1 MHTVTQFHQ
10 TFDTR
15 FGGGVQLRLYHATV
29 LPEVDFPIHHG
40 IGVILHIWVCR
51 DRSVD
56 GLAVA
61 QIRQL
66 RFLIGAANVLDG
78 IVELI
83 GQFQTFDGFHGEI
96 LPAILGVF

>member
-1 MHTVTQFHQ
+1 MHAVPQFHK

-15 FGGGVQLRLYHATV
+15 LGSGVQLRLHHAAV
-29 LPEVDFPIHHG
+29 FPEVDFSVHHG
-40 IGVILHIWVCR
+40 IGVILHIGVCR

-56 GLAVA
+56 GFAVA

-83 GQFQTFDGFHGEI
+83 GQFQTFDGFHGKI
-96 LPAILGVF
+96 LPAILGAF